1 MGGFSKEIR
10 SYPVVGSYTWAGT
23 FDLELLFKGGKTG
36 LWDIKTGKPVDTTKY
51 PNGYYN
57 WKPQTAA
64 YRSVRG
70 TDLNGIIHVSTL
82 DEQFSV
88 FDLSETYD
96 QDLAFFLALKDA
108 WYKHP
113 EKINELKSGF
123 VPSVTEVLG
132 LLGFAPASWTAVNA
146 MREKFL
152 ELMMNFTGQKSGID
166 VTSSQAIEWME
177 EARKWGGSGMSRAAM
192 AVGKRIH
199 EVIEQWIRQGIEPSN
214 SEPDRI
220 VRAYLNFR
228 EWFDEHVED
237 VLGVEV
243 TVYG

>member
-10 SYPVVGSYTWAGT
+10 SYPVVGNYTWAGT
-23 FDLELLFKGGKTG
+23 FDLELLCKGGKTG

-64 YRSVRG
+64 YRSVRC
-70 TDLNGIIHVSTL
+70 TDLNGIIHVSIL

-96 QDLAFFLALKDA
+96 QDLAFFSALKDA

-113 EKINELKSGF
+113 EKISELKSGF

-132 LLGFAPASWTAVNA
+132 LLGFPPASWTAVNA
-146 MREKFL
+146 MKEKAF
-152 ELMMNFTGQKSGID
+152 ELAYIYFEKTESPMEPDRFNSI
-166 VTSSQAIEWME
+166 IE

-228 EWFDEHVED
+228 EWFDEHVEK
-237 VLGVEV
+237 VLGVEI
-243 TVYG
+243 TIYG